1 MNKKTFNKWIK
12 FEDGCEMPNDGER
25 VIIPAPCTRSKLASA
40 IFSNNKFYILE
51 QKGMIIE
58 PSYFMRID
66 NTWISKEHDF
76 KIIK

>member
-1 MNKKTFNKWIK
+1 MEVNYNTWIK
-12 FEDGCEMPNDGER
+12 FEDGCEIPNEGER
-25 VIIPAPCTRSKLASA
+25 VIIPSPCTRSKLASA
-40 IFSNNKFYILE
+40 IYNNGKFYILE

-66 NTWISKEHDF
+66 NSWITKEHNF